1 MRRQSEEPL
10 CDTTCR
16 HNASWEITPAPILL
30 RAKAAAPTFAS
41 VSVCQWSVT
50 LAVLGSLF
58 LNMQTV
64 RPALRHGMPLDYTAE
79 QRVGNM

>member
-1 MRRQSEEPL
+1 MWRQGEEPP

-30 RAKAAAPTFAS
+30 SAKATVPTFAS

-58 LNMQTV
+58 PNMQTV
-64 RPALRHGMPLDYTAE
+64 RPALRHGTSLYYAD
-79 QRVGNM
+79 G